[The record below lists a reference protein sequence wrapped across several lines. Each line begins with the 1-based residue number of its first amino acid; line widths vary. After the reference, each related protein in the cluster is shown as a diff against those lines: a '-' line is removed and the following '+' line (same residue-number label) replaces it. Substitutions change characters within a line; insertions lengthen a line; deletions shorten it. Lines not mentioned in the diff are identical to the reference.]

1 VPLAEYDA
9 VYMTRKFMK
18 GSAIVDHLANNT
30 IEDYKPFEFWFP
42 RRRSGGSSK
51 KRKKKKKNQTSR
63 QYILMEQ

>member
-1 VPLAEYDA
+1 
-9 VYMTRKFMK
+9 MTRKFMK